1 MMFPSQFSRNFI
13 QWFYQDSNEVTTTKF
28 CTWHDSSAVVAHA
41 KICSDIIIMNGIAV
55 KEKFPSNFN
64 CDRKSV
70 SEMGSRSKCPP
81 VLQSIFSGAFSWFFS
96 CILMEFLVKFG
107 PDRSI
112 ENKSSL
118 VQLTHCGLVTLYM
131 ATDIQVNIG
140 SSNGLLL
147 DSTKPSLE
155 PILTYH
161 Q

>member
-1 MMFPSQFSRNFI
+1 
-13 QWFYQDSNEVTTTKF
+13 
-28 CTWHDSSAVVAHA
+28 
-41 KICSDIIIMNGIAV
+41 
-55 KEKFPSNFN
+55 
-64 CDRKSV
+64 
-70 SEMGSRSKCPP
+70 
-81 VLQSIFSGAFSWFFS
+81 
-96 CILMEFLVKFG
+96 MEFLVKFG

-118 VQLTHCGLVTLYM
+118 VRLTHCGLVTLYM